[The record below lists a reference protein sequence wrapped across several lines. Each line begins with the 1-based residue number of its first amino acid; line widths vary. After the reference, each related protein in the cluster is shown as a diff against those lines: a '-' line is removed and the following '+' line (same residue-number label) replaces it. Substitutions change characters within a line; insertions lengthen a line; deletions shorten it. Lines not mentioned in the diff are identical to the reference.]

1 MSTRVVSVYGDS
13 FQPGIVVR
21 PMGDHSTLFGQA
33 VSRVS
38 VEGGVVWMPRGR

>member
-1 MSTRVVSVYGDS
+1 MSIRVVSVCGDS

-21 PMGDHSTLFGQA
+21 PMGGHSTLFGRA

-38 VEGGVVWMPRGR
+38 VEGKVVWMPHGR